1 MSTVDGIDVLEA
13 DVPVDE
19 LLEVMSA
26 AGAVDGV
33 DTTGLLDVLD
43 QVPQLLRRIVG
54 EAGEGRFL
62 PEPSHQVG
70 LT

>member
-1 MSTVDGIDVLEA
+1 MSMADGIDMLEE
-13 DVPVDE
+13 DVPVNE

-33 DTTGLLDVLD
+33 DTTRILDVLH
-43 QVPQLLRRIVG
+43 QVLQLLRRIIR

-62 PEPSHQVG
+62 PEPSHQVD
-70 LT
+70 LI